1 VTAARERAPEP
12 RHDHQDLARGLH
24 LRLATSSLAK
34 DDAARRHFVCHLA
47 GRAGTVASLKH
58 LTYGELNKVHHLL
71 EREGPRFLEEQIRD
85 WRRDLTREARS
96 LTRRD
101 LVECLIDRAMAEHRW
116 PEYDKD
122 LGGVDF
128 RRLREDRLAQYD
140 TEGLRRLYAREES

>member
-1 VTAARERAPEP
+1 VTVARDTTREQRPG
-12 RHDHQDLARGLH
+12 HLDLARGLH

-47 GRAGTVASLKH
+47 GRTGTVASLKQ

-71 EREGPRFLEEQIRD
+71 EREGPRYLEEQIRD
-85 WRRDLTREARS
+85 WKQDLAREARA

-116 PEYDKD
+116 PEFDKD

-128 RRLREDRLAQYD
+128 RRLREDRLTQYD
-140 TEGLRRLYAREES
+140 TEGLRRLYAREET